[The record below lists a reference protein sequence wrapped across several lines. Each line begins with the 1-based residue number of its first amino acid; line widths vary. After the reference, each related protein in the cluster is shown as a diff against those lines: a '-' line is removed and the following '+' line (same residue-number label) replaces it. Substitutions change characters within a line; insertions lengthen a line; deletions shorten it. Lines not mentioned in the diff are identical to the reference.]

1 MATKQLISKD
11 EPLDEKSVWTEFL
24 TARAAR
30 KVATALKEAGYF
42 TATRENCHNYVI
54 NIASYF
60 EPGDTEARQ
69 KLLRLICEAAG
80 IQPRKQAPE

>member
-1 MATKQLISKD
+1 MSRTKSPEISKIQ
-11 EPLDEKSVWTEFL
+11 PLDEKSVWTKFI

-30 KVATALKEAGYF
+30 KVAAALKAAGYK
-42 TATRENCHNYVI
+42 TATRENCHNHVI
-54 NIASYF
+54 NIAKYF

-80 IQPRKQAPE
+80 IQPKSN